1 MALRHITYGYKIEK
15 GLPVIVPE
23 EAEVVRQIFNRYNNG
38 ESLLSISNVL
48 TEQQVYY
55 FEDKHQWNK
64 NMVARILENGKYIG
78 EQAYPSIVSQYVF
91 ETANKSKSERGRQK
105 IEGTAEVEYLRGF
118 LFCACCGR
126 KMTRR
131 GMWKTRERWVCP
143 CGCKKDIYLSDRVVT
158 DGIVQAFM
166 KIRKNPAL
174 LDCPHN
180 IKDDH
185 HVSVDVIRQENEVA
199 RLFEETGTS
208 FGVMKKAT
216 LKMAQMRFS
225 CCVENPAEAYTE
237 LLKEEFTAFDGHLS
251 VDFMKMTCRGFR
263 ANQDG
268 TITAILKNGAE
279 IQS

>member
-48 TEQQVYY
+48 TEQQVHY

-78 EQAYPSIVSQYVF
+78 EQAYPSIVSQYAF

-180 IKDDH
+180 IKDNYDCMVLCKYLFIR
-185 HVSVDVIRQENEVA
+185 VS
-199 RLFEETGTS
+199 F
-208 FGVMKKAT
+208 
-216 LKMAQMRFS
+216 
-225 CCVENPAEAYTE
+225 C
-237 LLKEEFTAFDGHLS
+237 
-251 VDFMKMTCRGFR
+251 
-263 ANQDG
+263 
-268 TITAILKNGAE
+268 
-279 IQS
+279 